1 MTQQLTKPLFAK
13 QKEED
18 LFQELRK
25 RVNETVKNVKP
36 YRKNIIYVKAFLFPL
51 LYFTCYVLALSFA
64 PSSSMFYFFYFLMGV
79 FLVLNYLNIVHEAIH
94 STLFKSNALNKLYIH
109 LFDVM
114 GANSY
119 IFKIR
124 HVRFHHNYPNVMGW
138 DTDFEQSPLARVFPH
153 GKFSAL
159 HRYQHIYLPFIY
171 PLYLFN
177 WLLVRDFKDFYK
189 KHTTVKKLV
198 STIPFI
204 EHLKLFLFKLLF
216 VFYLVVLPVL
226 LCGISYSQTFTGFL
240 IMMFTAS
247 IFSLIVLLA
256 PHASLES
263 EYPMPDEEGHM
274 PTSWLVHQLSCTNDV
289 KNDNWFVRFF
299 MGSFNYHVAHHLF
312 PHVNHIYYPEVTRVI
327 KTFARKHELPYRSF
341 SLATSLKNHYLL
353 LKHNAFHENIFEETM

>member
-1 MTQQLTKPLFAK
+1 MTQQLTKPSFAK

-25 RVNETVKNVKP
+25 HVNETVKHFGPARQKT
-36 YRKNIIYVKAFLFPL
+36 IYIKALLFPL
-51 LYFTCYVLALSFA
+51 LYLASYALALIFSQNLFV
-64 PSSSMFYFFYFLMGV
+64 FYLLYFLMGV

-94 STLFKSNALNKLYIH
+94 NTLFRSNALNKLYIH

-138 DTDFEQSPLARVFPH
+138 DTDFEQSPLARIFPH
-153 GKFSAL
+153 GRFSSI
-159 HRYQHIYLPFIY
+159 HKYQHIYLPFIY
-171 PLYLFN
+171 PLYLLN
-177 WLLVRDFKDFYK
+177 WLLIRDFKDFYK
-189 KHTTVKKLV
+189 KNTTVKKLV
-198 STIPFI
+198 SAIPFT
-204 EHLKLFLFKLLF
+204 EHIKLFLFKLF
-216 VFYLVVLPVL
+216 FFFYLVVFPVL
-226 LCGISYSQTFTGFL
+226 LYGISYSQTFTGFL

-247 IFSLIVLLA
+247 IFSLTVLLA

-263 EYPMPDEEGHM
+263 QYPMPDEKGHI

-312 PHVNHIYYPEVTRVI
+312 PYINHIYYPEVTKVI
-327 KTFARKHELPYRSF
+327 KSFARQHKLPYRSF

-353 LKHNAFHENIFEETM
+353 LKRNAFHENIFEETM